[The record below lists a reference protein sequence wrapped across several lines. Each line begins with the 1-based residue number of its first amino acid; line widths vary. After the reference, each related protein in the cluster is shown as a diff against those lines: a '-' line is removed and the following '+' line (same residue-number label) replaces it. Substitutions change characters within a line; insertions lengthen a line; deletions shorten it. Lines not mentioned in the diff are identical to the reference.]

1 MMATK
6 DFFTAAVLLPPSET
20 SATAPTLDAVAA
32 AAKAAGAGPLV
43 VVVPRGFSAPPV
55 GRTVHVA
62 PRASRISAIRAG
74 MAQLTNTPSKFAL
87 VLPRTA
93 GSADVTTLEA
103 LIAAAKEQPGAMFA
117 RAGADLDDTPLLL
130 TRDAWLPLLT
140 IGERGMEAVAGKVGV
155 VRV

>member
-1 MMATK
+1 
-6 DFFTAAVLLPPSET
+6 
-20 SATAPTLDAVAA
+20 
-32 AAKAAGAGPLV
+32 
-43 VVVPRGFSAPPV
+43 
-55 GRTVHVA
+55 
-62 PRASRISAIRAG
+62 
-74 MAQLTNTPSKFAL
+74 MAQLANTPSKFAL

-93 GSADVTTLEA
+93 GSADVATLEA
-103 LIAAAKEQPGAMFA
+103 LIAAAKEGPGAMFA